1 MVHSP
6 WFFGLWKKR
15 PVSLKQ
21 TIPIAIPTMDYGLW
35 TMDYGLW
42 TMDYGLWTMDY
53 GLWTMDY
60 GLNASRSRI
69 FLSLQRSSYG
79 IRQGRE

>member
-53 GLWTMDY
+53 GL
-60 GLNASRSRI
+60 NASRSRI